1 MIKVT
6 CEELYENA
14 SDRILV
20 IIVKTPMVPNWYLLR
35 DLNVSYRKNG
45 SVRFGAIT
53 RTFAHYIAMLWTL
66 LR

>member
-1 MIKVT
+1 
-6 CEELYENA
+6 
-14 SDRILV
+14 
-20 IIVKTPMVPNWYLLR
+20 MVPNWYLLR